1 MRKRNSDNMKILKG
15 QIEAESV
22 KTLFLAILAI
32 VALAVVIAV
41 IFALQGI
48 SSGANI
54 PNACDVGGGL
64 VDKTLCF
71 PLRASTWLY
80 SHTVGAIR

>member
-1 MRKRNSDNMKILKG
+1 MKNFKG

-22 KTLFLAILAI
+22 KTFFLAILAI
-32 VALAVVIAV
+32 VALAVIIAV

-54 PNACDVGGGL
+54 PNACDVGGWL
-64 VDKTLCF
+64 VDKIVCF
-71 PLRASTWLY
+71 PLKASTWLY
-80 SHTVGAIR
+80 AHTVGVVR

>member
-1 MRKRNSDNMKILKG
+1 MKKLKG
-15 QIEAESV
+15 QIESEAT
-22 KTLFLAILAI
+22 KTLFLGILAL
-32 VALAVVIAV
+32 VALAVIIAV

-64 VDKTLCF
+64 VDKTVCL
-71 PLRASTWLY
+71 PVRASTWVY
-80 SHTVGAIR
+80 SHTVGAITK